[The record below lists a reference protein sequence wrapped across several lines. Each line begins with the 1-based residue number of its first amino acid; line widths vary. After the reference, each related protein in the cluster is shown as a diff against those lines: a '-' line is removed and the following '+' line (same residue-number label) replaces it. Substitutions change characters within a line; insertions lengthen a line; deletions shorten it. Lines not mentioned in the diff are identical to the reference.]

1 MVGRRPQGS
10 SRQEE
15 GERLS
20 RRADEI
26 QVRHQPQN
34 RQGSRS
40 HDPSVAPVTRGSG
53 HRIVDRRAFVTG
65 LGAVL
70 AAALAVEAQQAGK
83 MYRLGVLALGGQQ
96 QFKDHRIMQAFRGGL
111 RDMGYVEGQ
120 NLSIEYRW
128 ADGQVERLDVLAAE
142 LVRLNVDV
150 IFTAGALPPA
160 LAAKRATD
168 AIPIIF
174 EGVGRPIETGLVKTL
189 ARPGGNATGT
199 TYFQRV
205 LEPKHLELL
214 KTAIPA
220 LSRVGVVLSPTLR
233 TNSEYRTAL
242 LRELE
247 SAGRT
252 LNLDVQYVEP
262 NTAADL
268 DEAVAAVASRRVTA
282 LLFSTSPFFYLHA
295 RRIADLALKH
305 RLPALSVHREFAE
318 AGGLVAY
325 GADVADI
332 YRRGG
337 QYVAKILNGEKPADL
352 PVEEPRKFELVIN
365 LKTAKALGL
374 TIPPSLLL
382 RADQVIE

>member
-1 MVGRRPQGS
+1 MNRRTF
-10 SRQEE
+10 
-15 GERLS
+15 
-20 RRADEI
+20 I
-26 QVRHQPQN
+26 
-34 RQGSRS
+34 
-40 HDPSVAPVTRGSG
+40 
-53 HRIVDRRAFVTG
+53 TG

-70 AAALAVEAQQAGK
+70 AAPLAAEAQQAGK
-83 MYRLGVLALGGQQ
+83 VWRLGVLALGGQ

-111 RDMGYVEGQ
+111 REMGYVEGQ

-128 ADGQVERLDVLAAE
+128 AEGQAERLDVLAAD

-150 IFTAGALPPA
+150 IFATGALPPA
-160 LAAKRATD
+160 LAAKRATEV
-168 AIPIIF
+168 IPIIF

-199 TYFQRV
+199 TYFQRL

-214 KTAIPA
+214 KAAIPA
-220 LSRVGVVLSPTLR
+220 VSRVGVVLSPTLR
-233 TNSEYRTAL
+233 TDSGYRTAL

-247 SAGRT
+247 DAGRT
-252 LNLDVQYVEP
+252 LNLDLQFVEP
-262 NTAADL
+262 NTAGELA
-268 DEAVAAVASRRVTA
+268 EAVAAVARRRVTA

-295 RRIADLALKH
+295 RSIADLVMQH

-332 YRRGG
+332 YRRSG
-337 QYVAKILNGEKPADL
+337 QYVAKVLNGEKPADL

-374 TIPPSLLL
+374 TIPQSLLL